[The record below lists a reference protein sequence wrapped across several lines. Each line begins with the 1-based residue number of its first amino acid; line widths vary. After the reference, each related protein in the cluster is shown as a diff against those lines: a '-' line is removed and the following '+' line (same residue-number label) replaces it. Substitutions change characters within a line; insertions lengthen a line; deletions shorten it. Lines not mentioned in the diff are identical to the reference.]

1 MNAFS
6 DMQRLKLISHV
17 PSFLSEI
24 LLAND
29 HYQNK
34 EVNIKKE
41 KHME

>member
-6 DMQRLKLISHV
+6 DMQRLKLHISHV
-17 PSFLSEI
+17 PSFYQEPYF
-24 LLAND
+24 D